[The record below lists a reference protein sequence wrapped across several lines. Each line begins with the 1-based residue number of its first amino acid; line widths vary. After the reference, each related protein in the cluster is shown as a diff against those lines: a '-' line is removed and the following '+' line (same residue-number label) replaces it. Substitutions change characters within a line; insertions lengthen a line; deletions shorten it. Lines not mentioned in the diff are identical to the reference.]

1 MQNSPQPGKKGWGK
15 QCTSNTRR
23 RLWACGSRTPRWRP
37 RLAAL
42 RGQNAELA
50 KGAEKLEAENT
61 ALAGENR
68 ALQKQSA
75 ALETRLAAL
84 EGQNRALAEQAAQAG
99 RFAVQWENFLRYD
112 GTPQPEDFS
121 LAAGQAPGWGIGKP
135 AGPLG
140 RAAGPPPPAPASECN
155 GGPAMGLLRPS
166 RSSAGHIPTLQTVRR
181 VLSGGRSAGGPESE
195 RGGLQTNGPTGETSG
210 PESER
215 GGLQTNG
222 PTGET
227 GGPESETRWP
237 AKPTGTLPE

>member
-1 MQNSPQPGKKGWGK
+1 MHFKYKAEALRLREQNAA
-15 QCTSNTRR
+15 
-23 RLWACGSRTPRWRP
+23 LEA

-112 GTPQPEDFS
+112 GTPQPEDFT
-121 LAAGQAPGWGIGKP
+121 LAAGQAPGLGLESLPGLGPGGWP
-135 AGPLG
+135 A
-140 RAAGPPPPAPASECN
+140 APAPASECN
-155 GGPAMGLLRPS
+155 GGAGNGAAAPVKEFRGAYTDAS
-166 RSSAGHIPTLQTVRR
+166 NVSAGLP
-181 VLSGGRSAGGPESE
+181 GGRSA
-195 RGGLQTNGPTGETSG
+195 SG
-210 PESER
+210 PKSEQD
-215 GGLQTNG
+215 GLQTNG

-227 GGPESETRWP
+227 GGPESERGGLQTNGALYRNKEP
-237 AKPTGTLPE
+237 KNAGDSIEKGGRHAD

>member
-1 MQNSPQPGKKGWGK
+1 MHFKYKAEALRLREQNAA
-15 QCTSNTRR
+15 
-23 RLWACGSRTPRWRP
+23 LEA

-112 GTPQPEDFS
+112 GTPQPEDFT
-121 LAAGQAPGWGIGKP
+121 LAAGQAPGWGLESLPGLGPGGRP
-135 AGPLG
+135 A
-140 RAAGPPPPAPASECN
+140 APAPASECTGGAGTGAAAPVKEFRGAYTDASN
-155 GGPAMGLLRPS
+155 G
-166 RSSAGHIPTLQTVRR
+166 SAG
-181 VLSGGRSAGGPESE
+181 LSGGRLAGGPESE
-195 RGGLQTNGPTGETSG
+195 RGGLQTNGALYRNKEPKNAGDSIEK
-210 PESER
+210 
-215 GGLQTNG
+215 GG
-222 PTGET
+222 
-227 GGPESETRWP
+227 RH
-237 AKPTGTLPE
+237 AD

>member
-1 MQNSPQPGKKGWGK
+1 MHFKYKAEALRLREQNAA
-15 QCTSNTRR
+15 
-23 RLWACGSRTPRWRP
+23 LEA

-121 LAAGQAPGWGIGKP
+121 LAAGQAPGWGLESLPGLGPGGRP
-135 AGPLG
+135 A
-140 RAAGPPPPAPASECN
+140 APAPASECN
-155 GGPAMGLLRPS
+155 GGAGNGAAAPVKEFRGAYTDASNG
-166 RSSAGHIPTLQTVRR
+166 SAG
-181 VLSGGRSAGGPESE
+181 LSGGRSAGGPESE
-195 RGGLQTNGPTGETSG
+195 RGGLQTNGPTGETGG

-222 PTGET
+222 ALYRNKEPKNAGDSIEK
-227 GGPESETRWP
+227 GGRH
-237 AKPTGTLPE
+237 AD

>member
-1 MQNSPQPGKKGWGK
+1 MHFKYKAEALRLREQYTALAGQAGRLETENQALREQNAA
-15 QCTSNTRR
+15 
-23 RLWACGSRTPRWRP
+23 LEA

-121 LAAGQAPGWGIGKP
+121 LAAGQAPGWGLESLPGLGPGGRP
-135 AGPLG
+135 A
-140 RAAGPPPPAPASECN
+140 APAPASECN
-155 GGPAMGLLRPS
+155 GGAGNGAAVPVKEFRGAYTDASNG
-166 RSSAGHIPTLQTVRR
+166 SAGLP
-181 VLSGGRSAGGPESE
+181 GGRSASRSESE
-195 RGGLQTNGPTGETSG
+195 RGGLQTNGALYRNKEPKNAGDSIEK
-210 PESER
+210 
-215 GGLQTNG
+215 GG
-222 PTGET
+222 
-227 GGPESETRWP
+227 RH
-237 AKPTGTLPE
+237 AD

>member
-1 MQNSPQPGKKGWGK
+1 MRFKYKAEALRLREQNAA
-15 QCTSNTRR
+15 
-23 RLWACGSRTPRWRP
+23 LEA

-112 GTPQPEDFS
+112 GTPQPEDFT
-121 LAAGQAPGWGIGKP
+121 LAAGQAPGLGLESLPGLGPGGWP
-135 AGPLG
+135 A
-140 RAAGPPPPAPASECN
+140 APAPASECN
-155 GGPAMGLLRPS
+155 GGAGNGAAAPVKEFRGAYTDAS
-166 RSSAGHIPTLQTVRR
+166 NVSAGLP
-181 VLSGGRSAGGPESE
+181 GGRSA
-195 RGGLQTNGPTGETSG
+195 SG
-210 PESER
+210 PKSEQD
-215 GGLQTNG
+215 GLQTNG

-227 GGPESETRWP
+227 GGPESERGGLQTNGALYRNKEP
-237 AKPTGTLPE
+237 KNAGDSIEKGGRHAD

>member
-1 MQNSPQPGKKGWGK
+1 MHFKYKAEALRLREQNAA
-15 QCTSNTRR
+15 
-23 RLWACGSRTPRWRP
+23 LEA

-121 LAAGQAPGWGIGKP
+121 LSAGQAPGWGLESLPGLGPGGWP
-135 AGPLG
+135 A
-140 RAAGPPPPAPASECN
+140 APAPASECN
-155 GGPAMGLLRPS
+155 GGAGNGAAAPVKEFRGAYTDAS
-166 RSSAGHIPTLQTVRR
+166 NVSAGLP
-181 VLSGGRSAGGPESE
+181 GGRSA
-195 RGGLQTNGPTGETSG
+195 SG
-210 PESER
+210 PKSEQD
-215 GGLQTNG
+215 GLQTNG

-227 GGPESETRWP
+227 GGSESERGGLQTNGALYRNKEP
-237 AKPTGTLPE
+237 KNAGDSIEKGGRHAD

>member
-1 MQNSPQPGKKGWGK
+1 MHFKYKAEALRLREQNAA
-15 QCTSNTRR
+15 
-23 RLWACGSRTPRWRP
+23 LEA

-112 GTPQPEDFS
+112 GTPQPEDFT
-121 LAAGQAPGWGIGKP
+121 LAAGQAPGLGLESLPGLGPGGWP
-135 AGPLG
+135 A
-140 RAAGPPPPAPASECN
+140 APAPASECN
-155 GGPAMGLLRPS
+155 GGAGNGAAAPVKEFRGAYTDAS
-166 RSSAGHIPTLQTVRR
+166 NVSAGLP
-181 VLSGGRSAGGPESE
+181 GGRSASGPKSE
-195 RGGLQTNGPTGETSG
+195 QDGLQTNGPTGELS
-210 PESER
+210 
-215 GGLQTNG
+215 LIHI
-222 PTGET
+222 
-227 GGPESETRWP
+227 
-237 AKPTGTLPE
+237 